1 MQTPLSPSKP
11 PWSRAAFLFLGSV
24 NCRGIMQFS
33 NLVVSTQDHASA
45 SRTQQTCCFIEQ
57 LGF

>member
-33 NLVVSTQDHASA
+33 NLVVSTQDHASSA
-45 SRTQQTCCFIEQ
+45 RPH
-57 LGF
+57 